1 MKPEEILSHAPK
13 ALTKEQRE
21 FFFTNGYLK
30 IDCFVS
36 GRWLERLGAV
46 TKAMVDRSRAL
57 TKSDAMFDL
66 ETEHTAEHPRLRRL
80 TQPVEHDPTYWEF
93 ASNSPITDVAEDL
106 LGPNVKFH
114 HSKLNFKAEAGGVE
128 VKWHQDFPFLP
139 HTNSGMLTV
148 GVYLEEVEAN
158 APLGVVP
165 GSHEGELFSH
175 YNEKEEWV
183 GAIQKRDFERAGI
196 GKAVYLT
203 GRAGTITVH
212 SARAVHGSAQ
222 NESGS
227 PRPLLLHMYTSGDAM
242 PLTPNPLYSRYNF
255 TMIRGRRPRRIEVDP
270 RPIMLPPDFSAQEGG
285 LFRIQYQ

>member
-1 MKPEEILSHAPK
+1 MKPETILSGAAK
-13 ALTKEQRE
+13 ALTREQRE
-21 FFFTNGYLK
+21 FFFANGYLK
-30 IDCFVS
+30 IDGFIS
-36 GRWLERLGAV
+36 GRWLERLCTV
-46 TKAMVDRSRAL
+46 TSAMVDRSRSL
-57 TKSDAMFDL
+57 TRSDAMFDL

-106 LGPNVKFH
+106 LGPNVRFH

-139 HTNSGMLTV
+139 HTNSGMLTI
-148 GVYLEEVEAN
+148 GVYLGEVEAN

-175 YNEKEEWV
+175 YNDKDEWV

-203 GRAGTITVH
+203 GCAGTITVH

-222 NESGS
+222 NESGF
-227 PRPLLLHMYTSGDAM
+227 PRPLLLHMYTAGDAM
-242 PLTPNPLYSRYNF
+242 ALTHNPLHSRYNF
-255 TMIRGRRPRRIEVDP
+255 TMVRGRRPRWIDVDP
-270 RPIMLPPDFSAQEGG
+270 RPIMLPPDFRTQEGA
-285 LFRIQYQ
+285 LFKTQYQ